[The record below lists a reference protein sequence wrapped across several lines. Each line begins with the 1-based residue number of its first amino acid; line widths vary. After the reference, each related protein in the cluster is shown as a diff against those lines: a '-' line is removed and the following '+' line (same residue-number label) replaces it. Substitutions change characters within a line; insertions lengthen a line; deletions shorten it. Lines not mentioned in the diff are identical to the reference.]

1 MRQNLIRLRLVLQGR
16 LDLGDQWVQSALLV
30 LASLLRLLRLLRL
43 YPLLDLQALVVL
55 WLQCRLLDLEGLE
68 VLWLQCRLLYLEG
81 LAVLEAQSLLEGRL
95 RQCRLLDLEGRLR
108 QCRLLDL
115 EGLVVRL
122 PLEGL
127 KVQRLLGHLLDLER
141 LVHPVVQ

>member
-1 MRQNLIRLRLVLQGR
+1 MIRLRLVLQGR

-30 LASLLRLLRLLRL
+30 LASLLRLLRL

-81 LAVLEAQSLLEGRL
+81 LAVLEAQSLLEDRL
-95 RQCRLLDLEGRLR
+95 LQCRLLDLEVQPLLEGRLR